1 MNALT
6 LIEAL
11 LGHPAPVLS
20 PGHVWLVGAGP
31 GDPQHLTLHAL
42 AALAQADTLIHDE
55 LVDPRILAL
64 APLVAERIFMGKR
77 GGRPSARQADII
89 ATLIREARAG
99 RRVVRLK
106 GGDPFVFGRGAEE
119 ALALADAAIPC
130 RIVPGLTAGLAG
142 LAAAGIPATQRGVNQ
157 AVVLATGHAAEGAED
172 ALDWAALAR
181 LGQPILLY
189 MAMRRL
195 PEVTQALIAGGLP
208 VTTPTAVVAEATTP
222 RQRVLVSTLGGIVQ
236 AVREDGLA
244 APAIIAIGGIVAT
257 RDALLRTAGANHKAL
272 AAETM
277 SSRTPPKDG
286 AESHHGH
293 EKAQEG

>member
-1 MNALT
+1 ML
-6 LIEAL
+6 EAL
-11 LGHPAPVLS
+11 LGHRPPVLP

-31 GDPQHLTLHAL
+31 GDPGQLTLDAV
-42 AALAQADTLIHDE
+42 AAIAQAEALVHDD

-64 APLVAERIFMGKR
+64 APESATRLFMGKR

-89 ATLIREARAG
+89 AALIREARLG

-119 ALALADAAIPC
+119 ALALADAGIPC

-157 AVVLATGHAAEGAED
+157 AVVLATGHAAAGAED

-181 LGQPILLY
+181 LGQPLVLY

-195 PEVTQALIAGGLP
+195 PEVAAALLRGGLP
-208 VTTPTAVVAEATTP
+208 PGTPAAAVAEATTP
-222 RQRVLVSTLGGIVQ
+222 RQRKVVSTLGNIVD
-236 AVREDGLA
+236 AVRRAGLA
-244 APAIIAIGGIVAT
+244 APAIVVIGGVVAT
-257 RDALLRTAGANHKAL
+257 AAAL
-272 AAETM
+272 AQRPMAD
-277 SSRTPPKDG
+277 SPGPPG
-286 AESHHGH
+286 GPEAGR
-293 EKAQEG
+293 G